1 MKRIVLEAN
10 STQAIP
16 PDVEHR
22 VEPIGSFRFSIDF
35 FTADRSGPG
44 ETPDRAGMDTDT
56 VTTRLFDVALEY
68 PWPTKYPERV
78 LRNEFWERWQGREEQ
93 LSADPKAISE
103 FKASRA
109 SGNSGSTHVDAG
121 QGVGRLTQVRTASD
135 VVSEMCAGAVELLGS
150 WASKGNSV
158 ERS

>member
-1 MKRIVLEAN
+1 VSGFVVHGTEHLAVAVTSTGVVPSLDPFEDGLGKLPAVL
-10 STQAIP
+10 P
-16 PDVEHR
+16 VVLVEQ
-22 VEPIGSFRFSIDF
+22 
-35 FTADRSGPG
+35 
-44 ETPDRAGMDTDT
+44 
-56 VTTRLFDVALEY
+56 LEY
-68 PWPTKYPERV
+68 PWFTKYPERV

-150 WASKGNSV
+150 WASKANSV